1 MLCLTHLSWLSE
13 VGRMP
18 VAVGM
23 GMGMPVSTGMHV
35 DVSRMVV
42 TVCGHCGGMLMHI
55 GMSYLVSLSH
65 WYVSRRSG
73 RLRTSSRGFVLGA
86 LLGEGLEF
94 CKRDNRRRNW
104 WVWSPGSSRSSRLW
118 PRVKQGGLG
127 HRSSRL
133 RSRVKQGGLG
143 LLFPVLKCLTP
154 LRVGSKCSLG

>member
-104 WVWSPGSSRSSRLW
+104 WVWSPGSSRSS
-118 PRVKQGGLG
+118 G
-127 HRSSRL
+127 
-133 RSRVKQGGLG
+133 
-143 LLFPVLKCLTP
+143 KC
-154 LRVGSKCSLG
+154 GN